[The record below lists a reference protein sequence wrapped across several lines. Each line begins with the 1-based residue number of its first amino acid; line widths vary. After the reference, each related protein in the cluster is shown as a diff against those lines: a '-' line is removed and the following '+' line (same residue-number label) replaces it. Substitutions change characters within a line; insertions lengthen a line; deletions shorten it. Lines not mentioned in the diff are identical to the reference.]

1 VAEDVDVDTKA
12 LLTKEKDM
20 AVTTEFPTSAV
31 ALHLPLTDDQ
41 FAELCANNP
50 DLRFEY
56 TCTGDLIIMPPTS
69 SDTGERNA
77 SLTADFVIW
86 NRSTGAG
93 RVFDSSTGFILPNG
107 AKRSPDVSWISQAR
121 WEALSDQER
130 QGFARICPDF
140 VLELRSPTD
149 RLSSLQDKMQEYL
162 DNGARLGWLI
172 DPTDRVIYVY
182 RPGETVERM
191 ESPAEIS
198 GEPVLLGFRL
208 RLATVWPV

>member
-121 WEALSDQER
+121 WEALSEQER

-182 RPGETVERM
+182 RPGETVERIK
-191 ESPAEIS
+191 SPAEIS
-198 GEPVLLGFRL
+198 GEPVLSGFGL
-208 RLATVWPV
+208 RLATVWSV

>member
-1 VAEDVDVDTKA
+1 
-12 LLTKEKDM
+12 M
-20 AVTTEFPTSAV
+20 AVATASLMDTVT
-31 ALHLPLTDDQ
+31 LHLPLTDDQ

-56 TCTGDLIIMPPTS
+56 TCAGDLIIMPPTS

-86 NRSTGAG
+86 NRSTDLG

-107 AKRSPDVSWISQAR
+107 AKRSPDVSWISHAR
-121 WEALSDQER
+121 WDALSDQER

-172 DPTDRVIYVY
+172 DPTEQVVYVY
-182 RPGETVERM
+182 RPGEAVERL
-191 ESPAEIS
+191 ESPTAVS
-198 GEPVLLGFRL
+198 GEPVLPGFGL
-208 RLATVWPV
+208 QLATVWPT

>member
-1 VAEDVDVDTKA
+1 MVVATESPTD
-12 LLTKEKDM
+12 
-20 AVTTEFPTSAV
+20 AVT
-31 ALHLPLTDDQ
+31 LHIPLTDDQ
-41 FAELCANNP
+41 FTELCTNNP

-86 NRSTGAG
+86 NRSIGAG

-107 AKRSPDVSWISQAR
+107 AKRSPDVSWICHER
-121 WEALSDQER
+121 WDALSDRER

-140 VLELRSPTD
+140 VLELKSPTD
-149 RLSSLQDKMQEYL
+149 RLSLLQDKMQEYL

-172 DPTDRVIYVY
+172 DPAARAVYVY
-182 RPGETVERM
+182 RPGEAVEYL
-191 ESPAEIS
+191 EAPTEVS
-198 GEPVLLGFRL
+198 GEPVLPEFAL
-208 RLATVWPV
+208 RLATVWAV

>member
-1 VAEDVDVDTKA
+1 
-12 LLTKEKDM
+12 M
-20 AVTTEFPTSAV
+20 AVATEAPVSEV
-31 ALHLPLTDDQ
+31 ILHLPLTDDQ
-41 FAELCANNP
+41 FAELCTNNP

-93 RVFDSSTGFILPNG
+93 RVFDSSMGFILPNG
-107 AKRSPDVSWISQAR
+107 AKRSPDVSWISHER
-121 WEALSDQER
+121 WDALSDRER
-130 QGFARICPDF
+130 QGLARICPDF

-149 RLSSLQDKMQEYL
+149 RLGSLQEKMQEYL

-172 DPTDRVIYVY
+172 DPTDRVVYVY
-182 RPGETVERM
+182 CPGKEMERFDA
-191 ESPAEIS
+191 PIEIS
-198 GEPVLLGFRL
+198 GEPVLPGFGL
-208 RLATVWPV
+208 RLATAWPT

>member
-1 VAEDVDVDTKA
+1 MVAA
-12 LLTKEKDM
+12 
-20 AVTTEFPTSAV
+20 TESPTSEV
-31 ALHLPLTDDQ
+31 TLHLPLTDDQ
-41 FAELCANNP
+41 FAELCANNL

-69 SDTGERNA
+69 SETGERNA

-86 NRSTGAG
+86 NRSMGAG

-107 AKRSPDVSWISQAR
+107 AKRSPDVSWISNER
-121 WEALSDQER
+121 WDALSDVER

-149 RLSSLQDKMQEYL
+149 RLSLLQDKMQEYL

-172 DPTDRVIYVY
+172 DPTNRMVYVY
-182 RPGETVERM
+182 RPGTAAERL
-191 ESPAEIS
+191 EAPTEVSV
-198 GEPVLLGFRL
+198 EPVLPGFVL
-208 RLATVWPV
+208 RLATVWPM

>member
-1 VAEDVDVDTKA
+1 MVIATESSTDV
-12 LLTKEKDM
+12 
-20 AVTTEFPTSAV
+20 VT
-31 ALHLPLTDDQ
+31 LHFPLTDDQ

-56 TCTGDLIIMPPTS
+56 TCTGGLIIMSPTS

-93 RVFDSSTGFILPNG
+93 RVFDSSAGFILPNG
-107 AKRSPDVSWISQAR
+107 AKRSPDVSWISHAR
-121 WEALSDQER
+121 WNALSDQER

-162 DNGARLGWLI
+162 DNGSRLGWLI
-172 DPTDRVIYVY
+172 DPADRIVYVY
-182 RPGETVERM
+182 Q
-191 ESPAEIS
+191 S
-198 GEPVLLGFRL
+198 GEVMERLEAPVEVSGEAVLPGFRL
-208 RLATVWPV
+208 RMATVWLV